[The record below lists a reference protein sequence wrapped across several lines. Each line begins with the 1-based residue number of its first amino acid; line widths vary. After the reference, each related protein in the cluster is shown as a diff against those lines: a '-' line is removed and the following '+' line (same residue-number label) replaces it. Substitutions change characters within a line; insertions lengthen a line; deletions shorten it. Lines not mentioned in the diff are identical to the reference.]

1 MRYRKL
7 DADGDYSFGSSRAD
21 FHRDT
26 AATVAQA
33 VKTRLML
40 ARGEWFL
47 DVTEGTPW
55 RGEVLGKQT
64 RASYD
69 WAIRQRILGTAGVTG
84 LAGYSSRLDPQT
96 RGLSVTASISTLY
109 GTATVQAAL

>member
-21 FHRDT
+21 FLRDT
-26 AATVAQA
+26 AEAVAQA

-40 ARGEWFL
+40 TRGEWFL
-47 DVTEGTPW
+47 DVREGMPW
-55 RGEVLGKQT
+55 GGEVLGKQP

-69 WAIRQRILGTAGVTG
+69 WAIRQHILGTAGVTG
-84 LAGYSSRLDPQT
+84 LAGYSSQLDPDS